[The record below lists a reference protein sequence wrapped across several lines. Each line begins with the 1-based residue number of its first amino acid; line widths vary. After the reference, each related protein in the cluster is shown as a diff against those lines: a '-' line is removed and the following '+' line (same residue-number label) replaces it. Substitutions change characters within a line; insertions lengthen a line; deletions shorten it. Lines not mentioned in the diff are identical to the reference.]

1 MINNNEPKP
10 RFVPLHSPQQFAE
23 IPHNERRNSSLSKSS
38 IRSRVVYVATTF
50 GRLWSGGIAEADEVH
65 ILTRRATGGYGLRI
79 TTYNIHLSTLHVLEG
94 IPS

>member
-38 IRSRVVYVATTF
+38 ICSSSAT
-50 GRLWSGGIAEADEVH
+50 R
-65 ILTRRATGGYGLRI
+65 
-79 TTYNIHLSTLHVLEG
+79 
-94 IPS
+94 